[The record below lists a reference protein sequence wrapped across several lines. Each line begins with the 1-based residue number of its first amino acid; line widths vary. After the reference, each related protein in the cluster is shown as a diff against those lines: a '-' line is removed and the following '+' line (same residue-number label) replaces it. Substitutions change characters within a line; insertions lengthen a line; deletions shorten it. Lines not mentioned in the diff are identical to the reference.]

1 MDCFICT
8 TCATQ
13 YPPAG
18 APPPA
23 CAICADPRQYT
34 PPGGQAWTTLD
45 GLRRSH
51 HNYWRKLQP
60 NLYALATQP
69 KAGIGQRALLLRHP
83 DGNVLWDCIALLD
96 DATRDLVEA
105 LGGVNA
111 IAISHPHYYTT
122 MVEWAHAFDCPVWL
136 HAADRAWVM
145 RDDPS
150 LRFWSGDA
158 AELHGGMR
166 LLRLGGHFEGG
177 TVLHAPQ
184 LGNAPGD
191 EPGNPGGA
199 LLSGDILQV
208 TPGRDFVSF
217 MWSYPNYLPLPA
229 STVRAMEARLAPYA
243 YDAVYGAFWDAE
255 IERGAQAAVA
265 ASFRRYLALLEHGSI
280 D

>member
-13 YPPAG
+13 YPPSS

-23 CAICADPRQYT
+23 CRICSDARQYV
-34 PPGGQAWTTLD
+34 PPGGQAWTTLEQ
-45 GLRRSH
+45 LRRDH

-60 NLYALATQP
+60 DLYALATQP
-69 KAGIGQRALLLRHP
+69 KVGIGQRTLLVRHP
-83 DGNVLWDCIALLD
+83 AGNVLWDCIALLD

-105 LGGVNA
+105 LGGIAA

-122 MVEWAHAFDCPVWL
+122 MVEWAHAFGCPVWL
-136 HAADRAWVM
+136 HEADRRWVV
-145 RDDPS
+145 RADSS
-150 LRFWSGDA
+150 LRFWSGDTVD
-158 AELHGGMR
+158 LHGDMR

-184 LGNAPGD
+184 LSEGR
-191 EPGNPGGA
+191 GA

-229 STVRAMEARLAPYA
+229 ATVRTMQARLAPFD

-255 IERGAQAAVA
+255 IERGARAAVA
-265 ASFRRYLALLEHGSI
+265 ASFRRYLALLENGSP
-280 D
+280 